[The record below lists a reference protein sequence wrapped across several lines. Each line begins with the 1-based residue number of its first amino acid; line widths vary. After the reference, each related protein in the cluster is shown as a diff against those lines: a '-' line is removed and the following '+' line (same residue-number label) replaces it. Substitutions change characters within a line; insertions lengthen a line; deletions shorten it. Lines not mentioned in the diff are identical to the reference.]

1 MADENIVTNIVAN
14 ADFSGLIA
22 DVNKVAASLSKLQA
36 QIIQSDAR
44 LASQVATMNRSFGE
58 NLRQTGQFSSH
69 FVTLTSDVEKFG
81 KNLDGGKLK
90 LGQYFRA
97 FQDHTKSTG
106 GLIRD
111 LAKQQ
116 VALQNAIVQPMGKNA
131 QGLMQYSVHI
141 PQGLDAVKNKTALAK
156 QELQIMNKVIQDGGV
171 QLINWGKNTQWAGRQ
186 LTVGLTVP
194 LAAFGKAAADAFR
207 MADAELTRLTK
218 VYGGVAATSAAELGK
233 IKDQVTATAAEI
245 SKAYGVSFKDT
256 ITLAADIAATGKQ
269 GNDLLNSV
277 KETSRLAVLGEV
289 DRQDAMKAT
298 LAIQT
303 TFKQNTEQLSE
314 SINFLNSVE
323 NQTSTSLADLVEA
336 IPKAGPVMQGLGGD
350 VKDLALFLT
359 AMKEGGI
366 NASEGA
372 NALKSA
378 LASLINPTKVAKEKF
393 SEMGIDLGGIV
404 AKNAGNLTE
413 TVFALQAALDNLDPL
428 QKQQAIE
435 QLFGKFQ
442 FARLNAL
449 FANLGKQGSQT
460 LQVMDLMKAS
470 SQELA
475 DVAGRELSMV
485 TESASGKYKRAVEGL
500 KADLAGIGEEFLKI
514 QTFFINVVDGIIK
527 FINKLPDPIKSLLT
541 FVTGFTAIIGP
552 VIMLTGVL
560 ANFFGY
566 IIKGASHFK
575 SLFKGGEGWKML
587 TPEIMAANKAGSLIE
602 STFYSDAKA
611 ATVLKTAI
619 AGLITEFEILQSK
632 ASTGAISVAPAM
644 STMAGNLVQPGG
656 GGRVVNPNHPLIS
669 PEDTRSMSHLNPVAG
684 MTADQKATQTIFGV
698 VPGAPKVNQKIG
710 NNPQMYMSGDL
721 PKIPGL
727 TSIGGASTGIVAE
740 EAAKWHAMT
749 GALAMQSQSEIE
761 MLKKEVGMTGLIT
774 AELSDSYQAL
784 LPTMTKLTANAAKE
798 SALIVAELQAGK
810 ITVDQARA
818 KIIQLNAQVESM
830 IAQASVDIAG
840 QQGRS
845 IGLTTVPLLNQPV
858 VNADGKTNMKELTR
872 PGRTRDLLNKIARG
886 LGVKTFG
893 AGYSTE
899 TTIPKRFATGNL
911 VPGSGSSDTVPA
923 LLTPGEFVVNKKAT
937 AAALPILEAINSGE
951 FSSLGTLVSGV
962 RKVGERS
969 SRVAY
974 EPGAVNYDQ
983 MQGRAGRNSFW
994 DSPSM
999 QAGRPGP
1006 DEVVGHLYTNDFYN
1020 RIGTPEGTGSSPRLD
1035 RDSLKSITGLSPRSS
1050 ASRFDVLPNNFM
1062 TIGSDF
1068 NTALGKNAATAQAW
1082 MASARK
1088 PEHLL
1093 SLINYLTSKG
1103 ATPQEAKAI
1112 AQKTL
1117 DRINRNISRISG
1129 PISERMFGNI
1139 VTNSS
1144 RAELN
1149 LISRPF
1155 GRSPSI
1161 PQGPNKNAAK
1171 FPNQFLTQAHSSS
1184 FVGMPLVRRAS
1195 GFGRLMD
1202 TINTLN
1208 ANNPKPFMPR
1218 GRYTPGAYM
1227 GFNRRNKGGI
1237 IGMNDG
1243 GMVPGYEDGGIVR
1256 SAMRGARSEGFVG
1269 QGAFN
1274 AARAGGLSSPMAG
1287 MGIGMGMQGAGAM
1300 MGGQAG
1306 TILQVASILPMI
1318 SMTPITKLIKG
1329 ITGIGG
1335 ALKTAGGAAKIF
1347 EMILKNA
1354 FKVGPIL
1361 LVTAAI
1367 TGVVMLFKKW
1377 RTEVAENAK
1386 EQTMLNGI
1394 TEKGAVEAGIKYN
1407 NLSDSIKGVKEQME
1421 LFRASQLTAFN
1432 SQNTSGITGLT
1443 LTIKELQDKIKAA
1456 KTDMPEFVSS
1466 LDSLSKSAKDNK
1478 GATIDMAAN
1487 WKAQFVAGGMS
1498 VAEATNEIYAIIK
1511 ASDMAN
1517 NAFAA
1522 ISNTGFTSIKD
1533 KGSAVSYMFKEMG
1546 KNLDKLSGPD
1556 LGNSLSNV
1564 VIGIDSARQALVGTR
1579 DANGEII
1586 DQQRALEITM
1596 KKLTDSAAT
1605 NKTLTND
1612 QIESLKKTHPE
1623 LAKILNS
1630 TDTVRSTYSKWRVLL
1645 AGINVDLKTVSAN
1658 QAEALSKFVD
1668 LQNAAIAQAEKAK
1681 PGQKG
1686 YIASIAQSSA
1696 LIEKLNKQILA
1707 GGQIG
1712 QKAAERTK
1720 DQINAEI
1727 KAIDKRIKKI
1737 QEEAD
1742 ARIKAIQKTQSA
1754 ESYAVQLKQAQL
1766 DLQSAIASGD
1776 KEAQVR
1782 AQLALSGLQKQ
1793 RESEMAI
1800 AAIQDDAAAKQKI
1813 EQARKDKLQDELD
1826 ALGKRV
1832 AAAQSKAADV
1842 TIVRDKVVGYQA
1854 QREALLARESTNSQR
1869 DPKSKE
1875 AIEEA
1880 KNISRDF
1887 AVLANA
1893 VAGDAKGKDAALAK
1907 AIKEAF
1913 VGVLINDRGDSIGGK
1928 MVGNVAPKGKPTWQE
1943 GTGLATLK
1951 TDASAITAK
1960 IDISN
1965 KLLAEIKAALG
1976 GGGGLEIKDIYT
1988 GKKNA
1993 RYGGGAGPFA
2003 NLPGGKNRDLT
2014 DPAGDLTGE
2023 GIVAAIKDNSFKKGD
2038 KFTFNGRTY
2047 KVVDASAMEQYKYPT
2062 KLYADVVKKA
2072 LGGPFSAGQKLMVN
2086 DRINPLGAQKEGMVI
2101 RPNFS
2106 GTIYPNAAT
2115 MPRYDI
2121 PSGAYS
2127 GYRNTSSVSSKGSAP
2142 VINNYITASPNMDI
2156 KQLAREVGQV
2166 TAKAVSRGGNNRG
2179 YSNGTQ
2185 QVVNI

>member
-90 LGQYFRA
+90 LGQYFRT

-303 TFKQNTEQLSE
+303 TFKQSTEELSD

-470 SQELA
+470 SKELA

-575 SLFKGGEGWKML
+575 ALFKGGEGWKML
-587 TPEIMAANKAGSLIE
+587 TPEIMAAQKAGSLIE
-602 STFYSDAKA
+602 TTFYSDAKA

-619 AGLITEFEILQSK
+619 SGLITEFEILQSK
-632 ASTGAISVAPAM
+632 AATGAISVAPAM
-644 STMAGNLVQPGG
+644 STMAGNLVQPG

-684 MTADQKATQTIFGV
+684 MNPDQKAAQTIFGV

-721 PKIPGL
+721 PKIQGL

-749 GALAMQSQSEIE
+749 GALAMQSQVEIE
-761 MLKKEVGMTGLIT
+761 ALKKEVGMTGLIT
-774 AELSDSYQAL
+774 TELSDSYQAL

-899 TTIPKRFATGNL
+899 TTMPKRFTNGGQVYLAKGDQ
-911 VPGSGSSDTVPA
+911 VPGSPQGTDTVPA
-923 LLTPGEFVVNKKAT
+923 WLTPGEFVVNAEATKQNLPLLQAINGNGSNGPMYNLGSNGPVDGGYEVRSSGLSGEEVSKVIPGFKGDPSRVYTLKGTSGLYIGDVTDPEIVNAYGTDAQKKAGKISRSSINLSMKNGKISGKILAAAIKASGSSNRGSTEQFLAGLAKSGIIT
-937 AAALPILEAINSGE
+937 AAEAKQTSDLIYNRYLQKLNSAGVMVGDANNDYHTLATRGIQHALSGNPEVKHLWDQFSQNVGAHTGDTTLKAGKSGASTSALSQNLTTTDGRTVPIGRLSG
-951 FSSLGTLVSGV
+951 SKGSLFAHAKSP
-962 RKVGERS
+962 
-969 SRVAY
+969 
-974 EPGAVNYDQ
+974 EPFLARL
-983 MQGRAGRNSFW
+983 GRAGLGAFK
-994 DSPSM
+994 
-999 QAGRPGP
+999 
-1006 DEVVGHLYTNDFYN
+1006 L
-1020 RIGTPEGTGSSPRLD
+1020 GSRL
-1035 RDSLKSITGLSPRSS
+1035 
-1050 ASRFDVLPNNFM
+1050 
-1062 TIGSDF
+1062 
-1068 NTALGKNAATAQAW
+1068 
-1082 MASARK
+1082 
-1088 PEHLL
+1088 
-1093 SLINYLTSKG
+1093 
-1103 ATPQEAKAI
+1103 
-1112 AQKTL
+1112 
-1117 DRINRNISRISG
+1117 
-1129 PISERMFGNI
+1129 
-1139 VTNSS
+1139 
-1144 RAELN
+1144 
-1149 LISRPF
+1149 
-1155 GRSPSI
+1155 
-1161 PQGPNKNAAK
+1161 
-1171 FPNQFLTQAHSSS
+1171 
-1184 FVGMPLVRRAS
+1184 
-1195 GFGRLMD
+1195 
-1202 TINTLN
+1202 
-1208 ANNPKPFMPR
+1208 PR
-1218 GRYTPGAYM
+1218 GSYTPGAYK
-1227 GFNRRNKGGI
+1227 GFNPIRRNMGGPVYMT
-1237 IGMNDG
+1237 GG
-1243 GMVPGYEDGGIVR
+1243 GMVPQYLAEGDAVQPAKISFG
-1256 SAMRGARSEGFVG
+1256 SAYSQQREKGFVG
-1269 QGAFN
+1269 RGLV
-1274 AARAGGLSSPMAG
+1274 GGPMAG
-1287 MGIGMGMQGAGAM
+1287 MGVGMGMQMAGGL

-1306 TILQVASILPMI
+1306 TALQFASVLPMMAPNLLSGI
-1318 SMTPITKLIKG
+1318 PKMLGNIAGGLKG
-1329 ITGIGG
+1329 V
-1335 ALKTAGGAAKIF
+1335 GGAAGLAGKAMGMF
-1347 EMILKNA
+1347 ANA
-1354 FKVGPIL
+1354 GPL
-1361 LVTAAI
+1361 LALTAAI
-1367 TGVVMLFKKW
+1367 TVSYLAFKKF
-1377 RTEVAENAK
+1377 K
-1386 EQTMLNGI
+1386 QEQEQNRIEQSNSIGI
-1394 TEKGAVEAGIKYN
+1394 TEKSAAEAGIKYN
-1407 NLSDSIKGVKEQME
+1407 NLSDSIKSVNDQLDLARAKGKNAYESLNSSGVQ
-1421 LFRASQLTAFN
+1421 
-1432 SQNTSGITGLT
+1432 GLT
-1443 LTIKELQDKIKAA
+1443 LSIKELKANIKDA
-1456 KTDMPEFVSS
+1456 KENQKELVSTFTNIDEGTDMQRQQKVLEI
-1466 LDSLSKSAKDNK
+1466 
-1478 GATIDMAAN
+1478 ATN
-1487 WKAQFVAGGMS
+1487 LKAQFIAAGMS
-1498 VAEATNEIYAIIK
+1498 AQDATNEIYSIIS
-1511 ASDMAN
+1511 ASDKAGMAFN
-1517 NAFAA
+1517 A
-1522 ISNTGFTSIKD
+1522 ISSRGFREIIDATTAADSMIVKL
-1533 KGSAVSYMFKEMG
+1533 G
-1546 KNLDKLSGPD
+1546 KNMNNLSAED
-1556 LGNSLSNV
+1556 LGNSISNATAALDVNLSKLMKTK
-1564 VIGIDSARQALVGTR
+1564 DE
-1579 DANGEII
+1579 NGKIMT
-1586 DQQRALEITM
+1586 QQEAMAKILQDINSKQGSQTTITQG
-1596 KKLTDSAAT
+1596 
-1605 NKTLTND
+1605 
-1612 QIESLKKTHPE
+1612 QIEALKKTQPE
-1623 LAKILNS
+1623 LAAILNTS
-1630 TDTVRSTYSKWRVLL
+1630 DNVAGMYSKWRLL
-1645 AGINVDLKTVSAN
+1645 LSGVRAD
-1658 QAEALSKFVD
+1658 LSKISSE
-1668 LQNAAIAQAEKAK
+1668 QAQALAAFESALD
-1681 PGQKG
+1681 
-1686 YIASIAQSSA
+1686 ASITTSETKASGSGISA
-1696 LIEKLNKQILA
+1696 RSQKSIIALQKLIAA
-1707 GGQIG
+1707 GG
-1712 QKAAERTK
+1712 QKAAANAQKTQ
-1720 DQINAEI
+1720 DQIKEEI
-1727 KAIDKRIKKI
+1727 KLIDKKI
-1737 QEEAD
+1737 DKINEEAD
-1742 ARIKAIQKTQSA
+1742 ARKKA
-1754 ESYAVQLKQAQL
+1754 L
-1766 DLQSAIASGD
+1766 D
-1776 KEAQVR
+1776 
-1782 AQLALSGLQKQ
+1782 
-1793 RESEMAI
+1793 
-1800 AAIQDDAAAKQKI
+1800 
-1813 EQARKDKLQDELD
+1813 
-1826 ALGKRV
+1826 
-1832 AAAQSKAADV
+1832 AAQSKENLALEIQKAQLEYADKMAAGDMAGAAQAQLK
-1842 TIVRDKVVGYQA
+1842 IKQLVGERETQKAIDAIEENRAKREKELIA
-1854 QREALLARESTNSQR
+1854 QREKLQAQSDKAANNLSRAQNNAASATSRMSKIDQYQNEYQRIQKEKARVDLILRQNPNDKQALKDQTDLVRGPLGDLAKQ
-1869 DPKSKE
+1869 
-1875 AIEEA
+1875 
-1880 KNISRDF
+1880 IS
-1887 AVLANA
+1887 A
-1893 VAGDAKGKDAALAK
+1893 DAKGSDKALAAELKKIFGGDLIDASGNSLAGKVMPATHPKGSATYKEGLADKALAK
-1907 AIKEAF
+1907 DSALALDGAKAI
-1913 VGVLINDRGDSIGGK
+1913 VGKDGKTLSDLYNAYMGIGVQGSYSK
-1928 MVGNVAPKGKPTWQE
+1928 DKPLPIT
-1943 GTGLATLK
+1943 K
-1951 TDASAITAK
+1951 TTTNSGMP
-1960 IDISN
+1960 
-1965 KLLAEIKAALG
+1965 LG
-1976 GGGGLEIKDIYT
+1976 GNTNNGGLETWAKERIVSENNLQT
-1988 GKKNA
+1988 GQYFSYNGQTYRVGPKNSA
-1993 RYGGGAGPFA
+1993 IRQKAGGGPFA
-2003 NLPGGKNRDLT
+2003 
-2014 DPAGDLTGE
+2014 
-2023 GIVAAIKDNSFKKGD
+2023 
-2038 KFTFNGRTY
+2038 
-2047 KVVDASAMEQYKYPT
+2047 
-2062 KLYADVVKKA
+2062 
-2072 LGGPFSAGQKLMVN
+2072 AGQLLQVN
-2086 DRINPLGAQKEGMVI
+2086 DRINSMGAQMEGIGTFMK
-2101 RPNFS
+2101 PNFS

-2115 MPRYDI
+2115 MPRYDV
-2121 PSGAYS
+2121 PSYS
-2127 GYRNTSSVSSKGSAP
+2127 TSSGIKQGGSASSGSN
-2142 VINNYITASPNMDI
+2142 VTINATLNFAEAPKNG
-2156 KQLAREVGQV
+2156 RELWKEFKEIAKSEGAKVGESV
-2166 TAKAVSRGGNNRG
+2166 LMGRMN
-2179 YSNGTQ
+2179 
-2185 QVVNI
+2185 